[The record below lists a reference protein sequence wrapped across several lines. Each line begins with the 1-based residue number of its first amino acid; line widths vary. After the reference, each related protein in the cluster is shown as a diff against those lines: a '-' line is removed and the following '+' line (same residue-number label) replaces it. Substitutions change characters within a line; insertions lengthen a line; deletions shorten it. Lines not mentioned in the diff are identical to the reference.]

1 MKLNGTGIAWD
12 SDKSTKFR
20 NPSSWANTTKPKN
33 WRIPVQDLG
42 DTDSNRGYK
51 NEDLIV
57 WMRTPALPTFRKFYR
72 RVEHS
77 DEFSTGLPAGNYTI
91 RVNYSK
97 LFALLILP
105 YLNLICMRF

>member
-1 MKLNGTGIAWD
+1 VILNGTGIAWD

-57 WMRTPALPTFRKFYR
+57 WMRTAALPTFRKFYR

-77 DEFSTGLPAGNYTI
+77 DQFSNGLPAGNYTV

-97 LFALLILP
+97 FLLFQSFFLKFL
-105 YLNLICMRF
+105 CKVF